1 LQQKLKGSGG
11 YVIAEITPEQAKKA
25 DLGVDILFLTSV
37 GKIEETKISKYYCNV
52 CQKDYEG
59 SPKLSIENPNEKLGE
74 QMILKEIGQY
84 LCSKCNGKIGEY
96 REFLKLVAICC
107 YSNRSALFLSKAC
120 CGKQGLPGFHTS
132 IPKMKYKPS

>member
-37 GKIEETKISKYYCNV
+37 GKIEETKISKYYCNT

-96 REFLKLVAICC
+96 REFLKL
-107 YSNRSALFLSKAC
+107 
-120 CGKQGLPGFHTS
+120 GD
-132 IPKMKYKPS
+132 